1 MHTGKMS
8 NGSLLRKSGVA
19 VRKSNTP
26 KKRVAEGLP
35 KSPTPAKLLKKLAE
49 STKLAATSGTI
60 PKENSKQGRQ
70 IESESN
76 SDGQPLASWRVM
88 GKLPLAS
95 VPEVQPAISIHQRG
109 TEWAVPELAATE
121 K

>member
-49 STKLAATSGTI
+49 STKLAATSG
-60 PKENSKQGRQ
+60 KENSKQGRQ

-76 SDGQPLASWRVM
+76 SDGQPLAS
-88 GKLPLAS
+88 
-95 VPEVQPAISIHQRG
+95 
-109 TEWAVPELAATE
+109 
-121 K
+121 